1 MITIKDVAKA
11 AGVSPSTVSIIL
23 NGKCEERKISEA
35 TQSKVRSAMK
45 ELGYIPNISA
55 GKLKEKS
62 PERVIA
68 LFWTLDYRDIMLAR
82 FLKGLQA
89 EISRLNLNY
98 KIEIIPYKNN
108 ELCNERS
115 LASVADFHAAI
126 IANAGT
132 ADMEF
137 LKGLDPL
144 IPIVLYNRN
153 AEKYGSVYIDDEE
166 IAGAAYKVLKD
177 CKRVTVVDVPHA
189 FPGMAVRDQKLT
201 ALLGASHLATVY
213 SETNDAAGGFAV
225 CSKIDFKKTDAI
237 YTPSDM
243 IALGILNY
251 AYKNDIDIPKDVKLL
266 SIGNGLVQMDEY
278 MGPGLSTIDIPLEEM
293 AGKCLKLVTDEL
305 NGLPI
310 KKEKVSPKTILRGTI

>member
-1 MITIKDVAKA
+1 MITIKDVAKE

-23 NGKCEERKISEA
+23 NGKCAERKISDA
-35 TQSKVRSAMK
+35 TQNAVRTAMK
-45 ELGYIPNISA
+45 KLGYIPNISA
-55 GKLKEKS
+55 GKLKGGS

-89 EISRLNLNY
+89 EITKKKLNY
-98 KIEIIPYKNN
+98 KIEIIPYKND
-108 ELCNERS
+108 ELSHETA

-126 IANAGT
+126 IANAGA

-137 LKGLDPL
+137 LKGLNPL
-144 IPIVLYNRN
+144 IPIVLYNRK
-153 AEKYGSVYIDDEE
+153 AENYGGVYIDDAE
-166 IAGAAYKVLKD
+166 IAKASYSVLKD

-189 FPGMAVRDQKLT
+189 FPGMAVRDRKLT
-201 ALLGASHLATVY
+201 ELLGKAHLATVY
-213 SETNDAAGGFAV
+213 SETNNAEGGYNV
-225 CSKIDFKKTDAI
+225 CEKIDFKKTDAI

-251 AYKNDIDIPKDVKLL
+251 AYKNNIKVPQDVKLL

-278 MGPGLSTIDIPLEEM
+278 IGPGLSTIDIPLEEM
-293 AGKCLKLVTDEL
+293 AGKCLSLLTDEL
-305 NGLPI
+305 NGKPAKSI
-310 KKEKVSPKTILRGTI
+310 KVKPKTVLRGTI